1 VLILLFGEKSKAM
14 IFGDKILTPR
24 LKLRRIVESDLPVL
38 VAWSN
43 SETAHGKY
51 LTPDCIDEQRGLE
64 SIVSGAYWND
74 DNRVFLIELRDG
86 KPTEPTEP
94 IGTLHYWLRSEQKGC
109 AVMALKISEPQMRNK
124 GYGTEAQKYAI
135 IHLFTQMKLQRVEMY
150 TDIDN
155 CSQQRCLNKL
165 GFQLADSLKY
175 DDHRI
180 QRVGHLFRI
189 DAATFSQTSMYQY
202 HYEK

>member
-1 VLILLFGEKSKAM
+1 M

-24 LKLRRIVESDLPVL
+24 LKLRRIVEGDLPL
-38 VAWSN
+38 FVAWSN

-51 LTPDCIDEQRGLE
+51 LTPDYIDERRGLE
-64 SIVSGAYWND
+64 NIVSGAYWKNE
-74 DNRVFLIELRDG
+74 NRVFLIEKKDE
-86 KPTEPTEP
+86 KP
-94 IGTLHYWLRSEQKGC
+94 IGTLHYWLRSERKGC
-109 AVMALKISEPQMRNK
+109 AVMALKISEQEMRNK

-135 IHLFTQMKLQRVEMY
+135 IQLFTRMKLQSVEMY

-155 CSQQRCLNKL
+155 ISQQRCLRKL
-165 GFQLADSLKY
+165 GFQLIDSLKY

-189 DAATFSQTSMYQY
+189 DAATFLKTPIYQY

>member
-1 VLILLFGEKSKAM
+1 M
-14 IFGDKILTPR
+14 IFSDTILTPR
-24 LKLRRIVESDLPVL
+24 LRLRRIFENDLPLFVT
-38 VAWSN
+38 WSN
-43 SETAHGKY
+43 SEIAHGKY
-51 LTPDCIDEQRGLE
+51 LTPDCIDEQMGLE

-74 DNRVFLIELRDG
+74 GNRVFLIELKNDR
-86 KPTEPTEP
+86 P
-94 IGTLHYWLRSEQKGC
+94 IGTLHYWRRPEHKAC
-109 AVMALKISEPQMRNK
+109 AVMALKISVPEMRSK

-135 IHLFTQMKLQRVEMY
+135 IQLFTRMKLQRVEMY

-155 CSQQRCLNKL
+155 QSQQRCLNKL
-165 GFQLADSLKY
+165 GFHLADSLHY

-189 DAATFSQTSMYQY
+189 DAATFSQTSIYQY

>member
-1 VLILLFGEKSKAM
+1 M
-14 IFGDKILTPR
+14 MFGDKILTPR
-24 LKLRRIVESDLPVL
+24 LKLRRIIADDLSFF

-51 LTPDCIDEQRGLE
+51 LTPDCIDASRGLAN
-64 SIVSGAYWND
+64 IVSGAYWNNE
-74 DNRVFLIELRDG
+74 NRMFIIELKDE
-86 KPTEPTEP
+86 KP
-94 IGTLHYWLRSEQKGC
+94 IGTLHYWLRSEQTGC
-109 AVMALKISEPQMRNK
+109 AVMAVKISEPDMRNK

-135 IHLFTQMKLQRVEMY
+135 IQLFARVKMQKVEMY

-155 CSQQRCLNKL
+155 GPQQRCLKKL
-165 GFQLADSLKY
+165 GFQLVDSLRY

-189 DAATFSQTSMYQY
+189 DAATFARTSIYHY
-202 HYEK
+202 HYEQ

>member
-1 VLILLFGEKSKAM
+1 M
-14 IFGDKILTPR
+14 IYGDKLFTPR
-24 LKLRRIVESDLPVL
+24 LNLRMLVERDIPLF

-51 LTPDCIDEQRGLE
+51 LTPNYIDERRGLE
-64 SIVSGAYWND
+64 NIASGAYWNNE
-74 DNRVFLIELRDG
+74 NRVFLIELKEG
-86 KPTEPTEP
+86 QP
-94 IGTLHYWLRSEQKGC
+94 IGTLHYWLRSEQKSC
-109 AVMALKISEPQMRNK
+109 AVMALKIAEPIMRNK

-135 IHLFTQMKLQRVEMY
+135 IQLFTRMKLQTVEMY

-155 CSQQRCLNKL
+155 YSQQRCLNKL
-165 GFQLADSLKY
+165 GFQLTDSLHY

-180 QRVGHLFRI
+180 RRVGHLFRI
-189 DAATFSQTSMYQY
+189 DAATFAQTPIYQY

>member
-1 VLILLFGEKSKAM
+1 M

-24 LKLRRIVESDLPVL
+24 LELRRIVERDLPL
-38 VAWSN
+38 FVAWSN
-43 SETAHGKY
+43 SEIAHGEY
-51 LTPDCIDEQRGLE
+51 LTPDCIDKQRGSE
-64 SIVSGAYWND
+64 SIASGAYWND
-74 DNRVFLIELRDG
+74 ENRVFFIELKED
-86 KPTEPTEP
+86 KP
-94 IGTLHYWLRSEQKGC
+94 IGTLHYWRRSEQKSC
-109 AVMALKISEPQMRNK
+109 AVMALKISEPEMRNK

-135 IHLFTQMKLQRVEMY
+135 IQLFTRMKLQRVEMY

-155 CSQQRCLNKL
+155 ISQQRCLKKL
-165 GFQLADSLKY
+165 GFQLIDSLNY

-189 DAATFSQTSMYQY
+189 DAATFSNTPIYQY

>member
-1 VLILLFGEKSKAM
+1 M
-14 IFGDKILTPR
+14 IFGDKLLTPR
-24 LKLRRIVESDLPVL
+24 LNLRRIVENDLPLFVS
-38 VAWSN
+38 WSN

-51 LTPDCIDEQRGLE
+51 LTPDCIDERRGQE
-64 SIVSGAYWND
+64 SIASGSYWND
-74 DNRVFLIELRDG
+74 ENRVFLIELKDG
-86 KPTEPTEP
+86 KP
-94 IGTLHYWLRSEQKGC
+94 IGTLHYWLRSEEKSC
-109 AVMALKISEPQMRNK
+109 AVMALKISDPEMRNK

-135 IHLFTQMKLQRVEMY
+135 LQLFTRMKIQRVEMY

-155 CSQQRCLNKL
+155 CSQQRCLDKL
-165 GFQLADSLKY
+165 GFLLADSVHY

-189 DAATFSQTSMYQY
+189 DAATFSQTTMYQY